1 MGISNIF
8 NTNFSYTD
16 EEYELK
22 LQNLLANSVLK
33 TVVLMLLVLSFV
45 RLFQENYIQLV
56 TDVVFML
63 ISIAIIFYVA
73 RDKHNIQKLSTIT
86 LTLFFPL
93 VMISFYTTNMSSVG
107 ASWFIV
113 YLLPAFYFG
122 GSRVGIWVAIASIV
136 SVVIL
141 GNIKDETHTLF
152 DSFYILLPLVIA
164 SILIYLYEVRILAA
178 KELLKF
184 KNISLKKEVDIK
196 IQEEIQLLQEKNE
209 LADVI
214 SKSEIE
220 LFIVD
225 YDSDMYLYVN
235 KGGLEALGYTL
246 QEIIKMSVY
255 DTNPALTVE
264 EVNKLKSY
272 SATTKNIMNIS
283 QHQRK
288 DGSVYGVQ
296 SFIHEM
302 LYKGKKAYAIY
313 DINLSDQQRAQNEL
327 LKQKEDLLQQAHYDS
342 LTKLPNRVLFNDRL
356 TQAIAKSNRH
366 KKDIAVLFIDLDKFK
381 EVNDTLGHKV
391 GDSVLCEVS
400 SRFKMVVREVDTISR
415 FGGDEFVCIIEDLDE
430 PSKAAVL
437 ARKLIDAI
445 RIPIKVN
452 QHTINLTCSIGI
464 SIYKR
469 DAKDAT
475 ELLHHSDSAM
485 YRAKDSGKDMYQFYE
500 NRITSKL

>member
-1 MGISNIF
+1 MIIDIAFIMISVVTIF
-8 NTNFSYTD
+8 YIKKD
-16 EEYELK
+16 K
-22 LQNLLANSVLK
+22 NLV
-33 TVVLMLLVLSFV
+33 V
-45 RLFQENYIQLV
+45 RLSKIALV
-56 TDVVFML
+56 
-63 ISIAIIFYVA
+63 
-73 RDKHNIQKLSTIT
+73 
-86 LTLFFPL
+86 LFFPL
-93 VMISFYTTNMSSVG
+93 VVASFYTTNMSSIG

-113 YLLPAFYFG
+113 YLLP
-122 GSRVGIWVAIASIV
+122 
-136 SVVIL
+136 
-141 GNIKDETHTLF
+141 
-152 DSFYILLPLVIA
+152 SFYIGGIRVGFMITFASVFAVVSLGIIKDSGFSTFEYFYMLMPMLMA
-164 SILIYLYEVRILAA
+164 SIFMYLYEKRVIAV
-178 KELLKF
+178 KELLKLR
-184 KNISLKKEVDIK
+184 NIVLEEEVEIKTKE
-196 IQEEIQLLQEKNE
+196 ELHLLQEKNE

-214 SKSEIE
+214 SKSNIE

-225 YDSDMYLYVN
+225 YESDMYLYVN
-235 KGGLEALGYTL
+235 KGGLKALGYTL
-246 QEIIKMSVY
+246 DEMIKLSVH
-255 DTNPALTVE
+255 DINPSLSTE
-264 EVNKLKSY
+264 EVANLKSY
-272 SATTKNIMNIS
+272 SKTTENIMNIT
-283 QHQRK
+283 QHKRK

-296 SFIHEM
+296 SFIHVIN
-302 LYKGKKAYAIY
+302 YRGKKAYAIY
-313 DINLSDQQRAQNEL
+313 DINLSDQQRAQHEL
-327 LKQKEDLLQQAHYDS
+327 LKQKDDLLQQAHYDS
-342 LTKLPNRVLFNDRL
+342 LTALPNRVLFNDRL

-400 SRFKMVVREVDTISR
+400 SRFRMLIRETDTISR

-464 SIYKR
+464 SIHKR

-500 NRITSKL
+500 NRVTSKL